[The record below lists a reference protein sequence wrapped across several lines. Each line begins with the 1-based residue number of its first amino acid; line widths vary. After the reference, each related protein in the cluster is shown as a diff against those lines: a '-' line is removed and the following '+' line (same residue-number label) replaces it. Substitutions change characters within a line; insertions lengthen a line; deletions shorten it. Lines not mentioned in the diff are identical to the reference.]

1 MPCEKHSYSI
11 WHIVGAQKCLVSPSF
26 EFMILICPGCKTA
39 LAVNESSL
47 SLSFPL
53 LQAWWPAYG
62 RCLIQIW
69 LLIAFAEKGRML
81 RPAHSK
87 NSGSYRCQRAWVDL
101 SPALSREQWFNNC
114 DGMVL
119 LFGMIARR
127 SKGSG
132 HCYDS
137 KTSAVTKKPWVCK
150 VRLGSRWGQF
160 SHKRKCY
167 LLPDFPP
174 YVQGLF

>member
-1 MPCEKHSYSI
+1 MFGFPFFWIYDFNLGSVH
-11 WHIVGAQKCLVSPSF
+11 
-26 EFMILICPGCKTA
+26 KTA
-39 LAVNESSL
+39 VAVNESSL

-69 LLIAFAEKGRML
+69 QLIAFAEKGRML
-81 RPAHSK
+81 RPAYSK
-87 NSGSYRCQRAWVDL
+87 SSGSYRCQRAWVDL
-101 SPALSREQWFNNC
+101 SPALGWEQWFNSC
-114 DGMVL
+114 DGMLV

-127 SKGSG
+127 SEGTG
-132 HCYDS
+132 YCYDT

-150 VRLGSRWGQF
+150 VSLGSRWGQF